1 MSEVIIARKNTLK
14 KWGVGLKNK
23 DKKGKEQIKKTKF
36 SDIDLFEEGHE
47 EEPDELD
54 LIDGLIKD
62 PATTQDKEH
71 NAYLRLMHEYKAE
84 YAKRE
89 KCIKV
94 GILLII
100 ISAVVFL
107 ALMFSLDS
115 KTFFLTLWIIFII
128 SGIAV
133 MTRIDYRCYKYEK
146 ILGIKNT
153 DKEDDLEKM
162 KNDIDKTISNAK
174 TELENAKANIETTIE
189 SAKKDISRLSGMKT
203 RERKTNEDNIQDI
216 FKRYKKDTHKSY
228 GFCGND
234 RYLYTAGAVC
244 VVQHCGKLGSVLKY
258 RQYQDCGRKLR

>member
-1 MSEVIIARKNTLK
+1 M
-14 KWGVGLKNK
+14 KNK
-23 DKKGKEQIKKTKF
+23 DKKEKEQIKKTKF

-89 KCIKV
+89 RCIKV
-94 GILLII
+94 GVLLII

-115 KTFFLTLWIIFII
+115 KTFFLSLWIIFII

-146 ILGIKNT
+146 ILGIRNT

-162 KNDIDKTISNAK
+162 KNDINKTIGEAK
-174 TELENAKANIETTIE
+174 TELENAKAEIETSLDAAKE
-189 SAKKDISRLSGMKT
+189 SAKKNINRLTAEIRT
-203 RERKTNEDNIQDI
+203 REQE
-216 FKRYKKDTHKSY
+216 KR
-228 GFCGND
+228 
-234 RYLYTAGAVC
+234 
-244 VVQHCGKLGSVLKY
+244 
-258 RQYQDCGRKLR
+258 

>member
-1 MSEVIIARKNTLK
+1 M
-14 KWGVGLKNK
+14 KNK

-89 KCIKV
+89 RCIKV
-94 GILLII
+94 GVLLIV

-107 ALMFSLDS
+107 TLMFSLDS
-115 KTFFLTLWIIFII
+115 KTFFLSLWIIFII

-133 MTRIDYRCYKYEK
+133 RTRIDYRCYKYEK
-146 ILGIKNT
+146 ILGIRNT

-162 KNDIDKTISNAK
+162 KNDIDKTIGEAK
-174 TELENAKANIETTIE
+174 TELENAKAEIETSLDAAKE
-189 SAKKDISRLSGMKT
+189 SAKKNINRLTAEIRT
-203 RERKTNEDNIQDI
+203 REQE
-216 FKRYKKDTHKSY
+216 KR
-228 GFCGND
+228 
-234 RYLYTAGAVC
+234 
-244 VVQHCGKLGSVLKY
+244 
-258 RQYQDCGRKLR
+258 

>member
-23 DKKGKEQIKKTKF
+23 DKKEKERIKKTKF
-36 SDIDLFEEGHE
+36 S
-47 EEPDELD
+47 
-54 LIDGLIKD
+54 
-62 PATTQDKEH
+62 
-71 NAYLRLMHEYKAE
+71 EYKAE

-89 KCIKV
+89 KCIKI

-203 RERKTNEDNIQDI
+203 REQENK
-216 FKRYKKDTHKSY
+216 
-228 GFCGND
+228 
-234 RYLYTAGAVC
+234 
-244 VVQHCGKLGSVLKY
+244 
-258 RQYQDCGRKLR
+258 

>member
-1 MSEVIIARKNTLK
+1 MHGIRRLSCQKSKRIPLVAARCVLLESAAESASQGGIFRCSAFIFADKNSIVVIGTLIERAVCNTL
-14 KWGVGLKNK
+14 
-23 DKKGKEQIKKTKF
+23 
-36 SDIDLFEEGHE
+36 
-47 EEPDELD
+47 DELD

-189 SAKKDISRLSGMKT
+189 SAKKDISRLCGMKT
-203 RERKTNEDNIQDI
+203 REQENK
-216 FKRYKKDTHKSY
+216 
-228 GFCGND
+228 
-234 RYLYTAGAVC
+234 
-244 VVQHCGKLGSVLKY
+244 
-258 RQYQDCGRKLR
+258 

>member
-1 MSEVIIARKNTLK
+1 MSEVIITRKNTLK
-14 KWGVGLKNK
+14 KWGVDLKNK
-23 DKKGKEQIKKTKF
+23 DKKEKEQIKKTRF
-36 SDIDLFEEGHE
+36 SDIDLMEEEEHE

-54 LIDGLIKD
+54 LIDGLIEN
-62 PATTQDKEH
+62 PVTTQDKEH

-174 TELENAKANIETTIE
+174 TELETAKTNIETTIE

-203 RERKTNEDNIQDI
+203 REQENK
-216 FKRYKKDTHKSY
+216 
-228 GFCGND
+228 
-234 RYLYTAGAVC
+234 
-244 VVQHCGKLGSVLKY
+244 
-258 RQYQDCGRKLR
+258 

>member
-1 MSEVIIARKNTLK
+1 M
-14 KWGVGLKNK
+14 KNK
-23 DKKGKEQIKKTKF
+23 DKKEKEQIKKTKF

-62 PATTQDKEH
+62 PVTTHDKEH

-89 KCIKV
+89 RCIKV
-94 GILLII
+94 GVLLIV

-107 ALMFSLDS
+107 TLMFSLDS
-115 KTFFLTLWIIFII
+115 KTFFLSLWIIFII

-146 ILGIKNT
+146 ILGIRNT

-162 KNDIDKTISNAK
+162 KNDINKTIGEAK
-174 TELENAKANIETTIE
+174 TELENAKAEIETSLAAAKE
-189 SAKKDISRLSGMKT
+189 SAKKNIDRLTAEIRT
-203 RERKTNEDNIQDI
+203 REQE
-216 FKRYKKDTHKSY
+216 KR
-228 GFCGND
+228 
-234 RYLYTAGAVC
+234 
-244 VVQHCGKLGSVLKY
+244 
-258 RQYQDCGRKLR
+258 

>member
-1 MSEVIIARKNTLK
+1 M
-14 KWGVGLKNK
+14 KNK
-23 DKKGKEQIKKTKF
+23 DKKEKEQIKKTKF

-89 KCIKV
+89 RCIKV
-94 GILLII
+94 GVLLII

-107 ALMFSLDS
+107 TLMFSLDS
-115 KTFFLTLWIIFII
+115 KTFFLSLWIIFII

-146 ILGIKNT
+146 ILGIRNT

-162 KNDIDKTISNAK
+162 KNDIDKTIGEAK
-174 TELENAKANIETTIE
+174 TELENAKAEIETSLDAAKE
-189 SAKKDISRLSGMKT
+189 SAKKNINRLTAEIRT
-203 RERKTNEDNIQDI
+203 REQE
-216 FKRYKKDTHKSY
+216 KR
-228 GFCGND
+228 
-234 RYLYTAGAVC
+234 
-244 VVQHCGKLGSVLKY
+244 
-258 RQYQDCGRKLR
+258 

>member
-1 MSEVIIARKNTLK
+1 MARKNTLK

-89 KCIKV
+89 RCIKV
-94 GILLII
+94 GVLLIV

-107 ALMFSLDS
+107 TLMFSLDS
-115 KTFFLTLWIIFII
+115 KTFFLSLWIIFII

-146 ILGIKNT
+146 ILGIRNT

-162 KNDIDKTISNAK
+162 KNDIDKTIGEAK
-174 TELENAKANIETTIE
+174 TELENAKAEIETSLDAAKE
-189 SAKKDISRLSGMKT
+189 SAKKNINRLTAEIRT
-203 RERKTNEDNIQDI
+203 REQE
-216 FKRYKKDTHKSY
+216 KR
-228 GFCGND
+228 
-234 RYLYTAGAVC
+234 
-244 VVQHCGKLGSVLKY
+244 
-258 RQYQDCGRKLR
+258 

>member
-1 MSEVIIARKNTLK
+1 M
-14 KWGVGLKNK
+14 KNK
-23 DKKGKEQIKKTKF
+23 DKKEKEQIKKTKF

-89 KCIKV
+89 RCIKV
-94 GILLII
+94 GVLLIV

-107 ALMFSLDS
+107 TLMFSLDS
-115 KTFFLTLWIIFII
+115 KTFFLSLWIIFII

-146 ILGIKNT
+146 ILGIRNT

-162 KNDIDKTISNAK
+162 KNDIDKTIGEAK
-174 TELENAKANIETTIE
+174 TELENAKAEIETSLDAAKE
-189 SAKKDISRLSGMKT
+189 SAKKNINRLTAEIRT
-203 RERKTNEDNIQDI
+203 REQE
-216 FKRYKKDTHKSY
+216 KR
-228 GFCGND
+228 
-234 RYLYTAGAVC
+234 
-244 VVQHCGKLGSVLKY
+244 
-258 RQYQDCGRKLR
+258 

>member
-1 MSEVIIARKNTLK
+1 MARKNTLK

-23 DKKGKEQIKKTKF
+23 DKKEKEQIKKTKF

-107 ALMFSLDS
+107 SL
-115 KTFFLTLWIIFII
+115 IHI
-128 SGIAV
+128 
-133 MTRIDYRCYKYEK
+133 
-146 ILGIKNT
+146 
-153 DKEDDLEKM
+153 
-162 KNDIDKTISNAK
+162 
-174 TELENAKANIETTIE
+174 
-189 SAKKDISRLSGMKT
+189 
-203 RERKTNEDNIQDI
+203 
-216 FKRYKKDTHKSY
+216 
-228 GFCGND
+228 
-234 RYLYTAGAVC
+234 
-244 VVQHCGKLGSVLKY
+244 
-258 RQYQDCGRKLR
+258 

>member
-1 MSEVIIARKNTLK
+1 MARKNTLK

-23 DKKGKEQIKKTKF
+23 DKKGKEQIKRTRF

-94 GILLII
+94 GILLIT

-133 MTRIDYRCYKYEK
+133 ITRIDYRCYKYEK
-146 ILGIKNT
+146 ILGIRNT

-162 KNDIDKTISNAK
+162 KNDIDKTIDEAK
-174 TELENAKANIETTIE
+174 NELENAKAEIETSLDAAKE
-189 SAKKDISRLSGMKT
+189 SAKKNINRLTAEIRT
-203 RERKTNEDNIQDI
+203 REQE
-216 FKRYKKDTHKSY
+216 KR
-228 GFCGND
+228 
-234 RYLYTAGAVC
+234 
-244 VVQHCGKLGSVLKY
+244 
-258 RQYQDCGRKLR
+258 

>member
-1 MSEVIIARKNTLK
+1 M
-14 KWGVGLKNK
+14 KNK
-23 DKKGKEQIKKTKF
+23 DKKEKEQIKKTKF

-89 KCIKV
+89 RCIKV
-94 GILLII
+94 GVLLII

-115 KTFFLTLWIIFII
+115 KTFFLSLWIIFII

-146 ILGIKNT
+146 ILGIRNT

-162 KNDIDKTISNAK
+162 KNDIDKTIGEAK
-174 TELENAKANIETTIE
+174 NELENAKAEFETSLDTAKE
-189 SAKKDISRLSGMKT
+189 SAKKNINRLTAEIRT
-203 RERKTNEDNIQDI
+203 REQE
-216 FKRYKKDTHKSY
+216 KR
-228 GFCGND
+228 
-234 RYLYTAGAVC
+234 
-244 VVQHCGKLGSVLKY
+244 
-258 RQYQDCGRKLR
+258 

>member
-1 MSEVIIARKNTLK
+1 MSEVIITRKNTLK
-14 KWGVGLKNK
+14 KWGVNVKNK
-23 DKKGKEQIKKTKF
+23 DKKEKEQIKKTRF
-36 SDIDLFEEGHE
+36 SDIDLMEEDEHE

-54 LIDGLIKD
+54 LIDGLIEN
-62 PATTQDKEH
+62 PVTTQDKEH

-133 MTRIDYRCYKYEK
+133 MTQIDYRCYKYEK

-174 TELENAKANIETTIE
+174 TELENAKTNIESSIE
-189 SAKKDISRLSGMKT
+189 SVKKDISRLNGMKT
-203 RERKTNEDNIQDI
+203 REQENK
-216 FKRYKKDTHKSY
+216 
-228 GFCGND
+228 
-234 RYLYTAGAVC
+234 
-244 VVQHCGKLGSVLKY
+244 
-258 RQYQDCGRKLR
+258 

>member
-1 MSEVIIARKNTLK
+1 MSRKPYFCTAKSAIGGFYVRGYYRKKNTLNK
-14 KWGVGLKNK
+14 RGVGLKNK

-62 PATTQDKEH
+62 PVTTQDKEH

-89 KCIKV
+89 RCIKV
-94 GILLII
+94 GVLLIV

-115 KTFFLTLWIIFII
+115 KTFFLSLWIIFII

-133 MTRIDYRCYKYEK
+133 ITRIDYRCYKYEK
-146 ILGIKNT
+146 ILGIRNT

-162 KNDIDKTISNAK
+162 KNDIDKTIGEAK
-174 TELENAKANIETTIE
+174 NELENAKAELETSLDAAKE
-189 SAKKDISRLSGMKT
+189 SAKKNINRLTAEIRT
-203 RERKTNEDNIQDI
+203 REQE
-216 FKRYKKDTHKSY
+216 KR
-228 GFCGND
+228 
-234 RYLYTAGAVC
+234 
-244 VVQHCGKLGSVLKY
+244 
-258 RQYQDCGRKLR
+258 

>member
-1 MSEVIIARKNTLK
+1 M
-14 KWGVGLKNK
+14 KNK
-23 DKKGKEQIKKTKF
+23 DKKEKEQIKKTKF

-62 PATTQDKEH
+62 PVTTQDKEH

-89 KCIKV
+89 RCIKV
-94 GILLII
+94 GVLLIV

-115 KTFFLTLWIIFII
+115 KTFFLSLWIIFII

-133 MTRIDYRCYKYEK
+133 ITRIDYRCYKYEK
-146 ILGIKNT
+146 ILGIRNT

-162 KNDIDKTISNAK
+162 KNDIDKTIGEAK
-174 TELENAKANIETTIE
+174 NELENAKAELETSLDAAKE
-189 SAKKDISRLSGMKT
+189 SAKKNINRLTAEIRT
-203 RERKTNEDNIQDI
+203 REQE
-216 FKRYKKDTHKSY
+216 KR
-228 GFCGND
+228 
-234 RYLYTAGAVC
+234 
-244 VVQHCGKLGSVLKY
+244 
-258 RQYQDCGRKLR
+258 

>member
-1 MSEVIIARKNTLK
+1 MARKNTLK
-14 KWGVGLKNK
+14 KWGVDLKNK
-23 DKKGKEQIKKTKF
+23 DKNEKEQIKRTRF
-36 SDIDLFEEGHE
+36 SDIDLLEEEEHE

-94 GILLII
+94 GILLIT

-133 MTRIDYRCYKYEK
+133 ITRIDYRCYKYEK
-146 ILGIKNT
+146 ILGIRNT

-162 KNDIDKTISNAK
+162 KNDIDKTIDEAK
-174 TELENAKANIETTIE
+174 NELENAKAEIETSLDAAKE
-189 SAKKDISRLSGMKT
+189 SAKKNINRLTAEIRT
-203 RERKTNEDNIQDI
+203 REQE
-216 FKRYKKDTHKSY
+216 KR
-228 GFCGND
+228 
-234 RYLYTAGAVC
+234 
-244 VVQHCGKLGSVLKY
+244 
-258 RQYQDCGRKLR
+258 

>member
-1 MSEVIIARKNTLK
+1 M
-14 KWGVGLKNK
+14 KNK

-89 KCIKV
+89 RCIKV
-94 GILLII
+94 GVLLIV

-107 ALMFSLDS
+107 TLMFSLDS
-115 KTFFLTLWIIFII
+115 KTFFLSLWIIFII

-146 ILGIKNT
+146 ILGIRNT

-162 KNDIDKTISNAK
+162 KNDINKTIGEAK
-174 TELENAKANIETTIE
+174 TELENAKAEIETSLDAAKE
-189 SAKKDISRLSGMKT
+189 SAKKNINRLTAEIRT
-203 RERKTNEDNIQDI
+203 REQE
-216 FKRYKKDTHKSY
+216 KR
-228 GFCGND
+228 
-234 RYLYTAGAVC
+234 
-244 VVQHCGKLGSVLKY
+244 
-258 RQYQDCGRKLR
+258 

>member
-1 MSEVIIARKNTLK
+1 M
-14 KWGVGLKNK
+14 KNK

-89 KCIKV
+89 RCIKV
-94 GILLII
+94 GVLLII

-107 ALMFSLDS
+107 TLMFSLDS
-115 KTFFLTLWIIFII
+115 KTFFLSLWIIFII

-146 ILGIKNT
+146 ILGIRNT
-153 DKEDDLEKM
+153 DKEDDFEKM
-162 KNDIDKTISNAK
+162 KNDIDKTIGEAK
-174 TELENAKANIETTIE
+174 TELENAKAEIETSLDAAKE
-189 SAKKDISRLSGMKT
+189 SAKKNINRLTAEIRT
-203 RERKTNEDNIQDI
+203 REQE
-216 FKRYKKDTHKSY
+216 KR
-228 GFCGND
+228 
-234 RYLYTAGAVC
+234 
-244 VVQHCGKLGSVLKY
+244 
-258 RQYQDCGRKLR
+258 

>member
-1 MSEVIIARKNTLK
+1 MDDNNQDIKKALDEIFFFFFIEIDVKKENIDEKNEETLSTETLNDIIQTPKLEENDKAVINYSNKINDDINE
-14 KWGVGLKNK
+14 NK
-23 DKKGKEQIKKTKF
+23 DKKEKVQIKKTKF

-174 TELENAKANIETTIE
+174 TELENAKANIKTTIE

-203 RERKTNEDNIQDI
+203 REQENK
-216 FKRYKKDTHKSY
+216 
-228 GFCGND
+228 
-234 RYLYTAGAVC
+234 
-244 VVQHCGKLGSVLKY
+244 
-258 RQYQDCGRKLR
+258 

>member
-1 MSEVIIARKNTLK
+1 M
-14 KWGVGLKNK
+14 KNK
-23 DKKGKEQIKKTKF
+23 DKKEKEQIKKTKF

-89 KCIKV
+89 RCIKV
-94 GILLII
+94 GVLLII

-115 KTFFLTLWIIFII
+115 KTFFLSLWIIFII

-146 ILGIKNT
+146 ILGIRNT

-162 KNDIDKTISNAK
+162 KNDIDKTIGEAK
-174 TELENAKANIETTIE
+174 TELENAKAEIEISLDAAKE
-189 SAKKDISRLSGMKT
+189 SAKKNINRLNT
-203 RERKTNEDNIQDI
+203 EIRAREQE
-216 FKRYKKDTHKSY
+216 KR
-228 GFCGND
+228 
-234 RYLYTAGAVC
+234 
-244 VVQHCGKLGSVLKY
+244 
-258 RQYQDCGRKLR
+258 